1 MYLVK
6 TFHHDHRSQEID
18 MILTTQKQFTKFNTY
33 LQQYSKQTWNGQGF
47 YTFD

>member
-18 MILTTQKQFTKFNTY
+18 MILTKQFTKFNTY
-33 LQQYSKQTWNGQGF
+33 LQQYSKQTWNGQEF